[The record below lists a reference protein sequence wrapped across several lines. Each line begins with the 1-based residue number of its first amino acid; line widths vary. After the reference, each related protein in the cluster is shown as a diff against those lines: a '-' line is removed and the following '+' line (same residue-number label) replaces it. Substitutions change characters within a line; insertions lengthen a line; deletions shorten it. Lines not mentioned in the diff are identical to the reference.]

1 MDEAVQPAS
10 TTGHFGELLRRLRV
24 ETGLTQE
31 ELAEKSGM
39 SVRAL
44 SNLEC
49 GTSAPRI
56 KSTRLLAAALD
67 VDEEM
72 RILMY
77 RLARMRRGP
86 QAGAARAGR
95 AAEEPVV

>member
-1 MDEAVQPAS
+1 MDEMVQSAP
-10 TTGHFGELLRRLRV
+10 TIEHLGELLRRLRA
-24 ETGLTQE
+24 EKGLTQE

-44 SNLEC
+44 SSLEC

-56 KSTRLLAAALD
+56 KTTRLIAAALE

-77 RLARMRRGP
+77 RLARLRRG
-86 QAGAARAGR
+86 G
-95 AAEEPVV
+95 

>member
-1 MDEAVQPAS
+1 MDDFAQPAS
-10 TTGHFGELLRRLRV
+10 TMEHLGQLLRRLRS
-24 ETGLTQE
+24 ERGLTQE

-56 KSTRLLAAALD
+56 KTTRLLASALG
-67 VDEEM
+67 VDEEV
-72 RILMY
+72 RTLIY
-77 RLARMRRGP
+77 RLARMRRGS
-86 QAGAARAGR
+86 
-95 AAEEPVV
+95 

>member
-1 MDEAVQPAS
+1 MEDSAQPAAARA
-10 TTGHFGELLRRLRV
+10 HLGELLRRLRA
-24 ETGLTQE
+24 ERGLTQE

-56 KSTRLLAAALD
+56 KTTRLLASALD
-67 VDEEM
+67 VNEEVRM
-72 RILMY
+72 LIY
-77 RLARMRRGP
+77 RLARVRRD
-86 QAGAARAGR
+86 A
-95 AAEEPVV
+95 